1 MKLCKV
7 CLSHK
12 MDSRDNYI
20 IPEYFEKMNK
30 LIKQIVSN
38 PKYVE
43 KKPTLED
50 FFEKWKAFKINL
62 N

>member
-1 MKLCKV
+1 
-7 CLSHK
+7 

-50 FFEKWKAFKINL
+50 FFEK
-62 N
+62 